1 MKFNLKETIPEV
13 VEQYPCGQL
22 EYLAVKVVCRRSD
35 GIVSLTQ
42 GYDVVLMNEEQ
53 AKQLHQHL
61 KSVFGD

>member
-1 MKFNLKETIPEV
+1 MKFNLKETIPEE
-13 VEQYPCGQL
+13 VEQGTYDQV
-22 EYLAVKVVCRRSD
+22 EYLPVKVVCRRSD

-42 GYDVVLMNEEQ
+42 GYDVILMNEDQ